1 MKKRLLACG
10 LVPALVLGTFGT
22 VGAQPAAD
30 AAVQLKQGG
39 APAVQAN
46 AADEPVTQES
56 LKELRSQ
63 LEEQLYEAQELQ
75 KRLNAQL
82 DSLNKRV
89 SKVEKKT
96 DQPAVDIHGYGRF
109 RWDKQH
115 FEDFKGID
123 MKSVWMNLFVNHR
136 INDKWSLHSEH
147 EFENNL
153 SNNHGAYEGDGGY
166 DKDGGKSIP
175 VRSCSSTHRAMSAR
189 SMSRSAASTCS
200 RRTSLRS
207 TRRWMAGRQAT
218 ACRRIGAARR
228 CSR

>member
-1 MKKRLLACG
+1 MVWFLLWCSEPVVRSAHSLPLMLQCSSSR
-10 LVPALVLGTFGT
+10 
-22 VGAQPAAD
+22 
-30 AAVQLKQGG
+30 AVHQLSRQT
-39 APAVQAN
+39 AE
-46 AADEPVTQES
+46 EPVTQES

-147 EFENNL
+147 AVRDN
-153 SNNHGAYEGDGGY
+153 AYISGQFLWTGIE
-166 DKDGGKSIP
+166 
-175 VRSCSSTHRAMSAR
+175 
-189 SMSRSAASTCS
+189 
-200 RRTSLRS
+200 
-207 TRRWMAGRQAT
+207 
-218 ACRRIGAARR
+218 
-228 CSR
+228 

>member
-10 LVPALVLGTFGT
+10 LVPALVLGTCGT

-30 AAVQLKQGG
+30 AAVQLGQDS

-153 SNNHGAYEGDGGY
+153 SNNHGAYEGDGG
-166 DKDGGKSIP
+166 
-175 VRSCSSTHRAMSAR
+175 
-189 SMSRSAASTCS
+189 
-200 RRTSLRS
+200 
-207 TRRWMAGRQAT
+207 
-218 ACRRIGAARR
+218 
-228 CSR
+228 

>member
-10 LVPALVLGTFGT
+10 LVPALVLGTCGT

-39 APAVQAN
+39 APAVQAET
-46 AADEPVTQES
+46 AEEPVTQES

-153 SNNHGAYEGDGGY
+153 SNNHGAYEGGW
-166 DKDGGKSIP
+166 
-175 VRSCSSTHRAMSAR
+175 R
-189 SMSRSAASTCS
+189 
-200 RRTSLRS
+200 LR
-207 TRRWMAGRQAT
+207 
-218 ACRRIGAARR
+218 
-228 CSR
+228 